1 MDASNPNLRQ
11 NTLHGPNGLIAHIEQ
26 EKSYQK
32 LILNL
37 EELTKM
43 YRLLLEIVRKEKELL
58 VSADI
63 EKLDANNKEKE
74 ALLYKLRSQDSARER
89 YAKEFALIIGADV
102 NAPRLLDFAKIL
114 LGTGAEK
121 RLRTIHSMLEMIV
134 GRVQSL
140 NKENEEYANSALG
153 ALNGAMSNV
162 KDTLAGKKT
171 YARKG
176 KMEYGPDRAGN
187 FVKKEA

>member
-1 MDASNPNLRQ
+1 MDANL
-11 NTLHGPNGLIAHIEQ
+11 NVEH

-37 EELTKM
+37 EDLTKL
-43 YRLLLEIVRKEKELL
+43 YRQLLEIVRKEKELL
-58 VSADI
+58 IAADI
-63 EKLDANNKEKE
+63 EKLAENNKEKE
-74 ALLYKLRSQDSARER
+74 NLLYKIRSQDSARER
-89 YAKEFALIIGADV
+89 YAKEFAQVIGGDV
-102 NAPRLLDFAKIL
+102 TNPRLLDFAKIL
-114 LGTGAEK
+114 TGTGAEK
-121 RLRTIHSMLEMIV
+121 RIRTIHSMLEMIV
-134 GRVQSL
+134 SRVQAL
-140 NKENEEYANSALG
+140 NKENEEYAQSALS
-153 ALNGAMSNV
+153 ALNGAMGNV